1 MRPELDAQIL
11 DACPVLFRRGLRDG
25 FRCEDGWF
33 AILEQLS
40 PRLEAICTALPPE
53 EEAPVALQVKEKFG
67 GLRFYL
73 SRRTPEI
80 VALIAEASAACESTC
95 EVCGHPG
102 ENVEIRGWYQTV
114 CPWCRKEKEER
125 ESGLDSAD

>member
-1 MRPELDAQIL
+1 MRLELDAQIL
-11 DACPVLFRRGLRDG
+11 QACPILFRRGLRDG

-40 PRLEAICTALPPE
+40 LRLEALCMALPLQ

-73 SRRTPEI
+73 SRRTPEM
-80 VALIAEASAACESTC
+80 VALIAEASEACERTC

-102 ENVEIRGWYQTV
+102 ENAEIRGWHQTL
-114 CPWCRKEKEER
+114 CPWCRKEKEQR
-125 ESGLDSAD
+125 RSGQDSAD